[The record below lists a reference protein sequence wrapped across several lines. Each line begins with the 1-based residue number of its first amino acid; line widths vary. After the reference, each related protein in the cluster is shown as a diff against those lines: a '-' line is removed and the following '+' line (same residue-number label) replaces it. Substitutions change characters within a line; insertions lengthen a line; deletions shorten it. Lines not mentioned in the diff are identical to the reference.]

1 MRYLSHILKKCKQT
15 AITFF
20 FSSYRPDTI
29 YPIRI
34 QAVNAVGP
42 GVFSSTTRLSTRPL
56 PPAPP
61 RCECVNATHNSL
73 KLKWGDNKS
82 SNTLLEPCQYTL
94 EMEKSRN
101 QYVSNYYILYELLL
115 FYTDILTRKVDL
127 LSLFLTSESSEKIC
141 INQISKLKFSS
152 VLDVFFSKYILWK
165 SRYHILVTFPSHL
178 KKIRSIC

>member
-1 MRYLSHILKKCKQT
+1 MWNFTKFCLQHIILKNSNTNNKYFVFIFC
-15 AITFF
+15 
-20 FSSYRPDTI
+20 RPDTI

-82 SNTLLEPCQYTL
+82 SNTLLEPSQYTL

-101 QYVSNYYILYELLL
+101 QYVTNYYLL
-115 FYTDILTRKVDL
+115 
-127 LSLFLTSESSEKIC
+127 
-141 INQISKLKFSS
+141 
-152 VLDVFFSKYILWK
+152 
-165 SRYHILVTFPSHL
+165 
-178 KKIRSIC
+178 

>member
-1 MRYLSHILKKCKQT
+1 MEFHEILLATYYFKKT
-15 AITFF
+15 AIITNILFF
-20 FSSYRPDTI
+20 IFCRPDTI

-82 SNTLLEPCQYTL
+82 SNTLLEPSQYTL

-101 QYVSNYYILYELLL
+101 QYVTNYYLL
-115 FYTDILTRKVDL
+115 
-127 LSLFLTSESSEKIC
+127 
-141 INQISKLKFSS
+141 
-152 VLDVFFSKYILWK
+152 
-165 SRYHILVTFPSHL
+165 
-178 KKIRSIC
+178 

>member
-1 MRYLSHILKKCKQT
+1 ML
-15 AITFF
+15 FF
-20 FSSYRPDTI
+20 SYRPDTI

-101 QYVSNYYILYELLL
+101 QYVSNYLLL
-115 FYTDILTRKVDL
+115 LWIVIFFSTLKKIVKMSFSTFFSAKFDFWHFFAVQNSILTRNVDFQ
-127 LSLFLTSESSEKIC
+127 SFLFTSK
-141 INQISKLKFSS
+141 NT
-152 VLDVFFSKYILWK
+152 Y
-165 SRYHILVTFPSHL
+165 
-178 KKIRSIC
+178 